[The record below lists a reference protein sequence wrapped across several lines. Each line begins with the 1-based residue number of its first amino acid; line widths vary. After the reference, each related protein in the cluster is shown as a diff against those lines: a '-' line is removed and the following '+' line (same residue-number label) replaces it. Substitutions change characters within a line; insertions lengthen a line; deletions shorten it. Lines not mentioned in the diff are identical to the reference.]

1 MMNKEMFR
9 RIYKNVSLGKNI
21 TLGDFVII
29 GLPPAGKND
38 GEMKTVI
45 GDNALIRSHT
55 IIYAGNV
62 IGDSFSTGHA
72 AMIRECNQIGSEV
85 SIGTHSVI
93 EHHIKIENK
102 VRIHS
107 QAFIPEYSIL
117 EEGCWIGPEVTLTNA
132 RHPLCPQ
139 AKECLKGP
147 TIKRG
152 AKIGANA
159 TLLPGITIG
168 EKAVVGAG
176 AVVTNDV
183 PAGMVVVG
191 NPARIIKDI
200 GELACRS
207 GLREKPYKKR
217 NSYVR
222 R

>member
-1 MMNKEMFR
+1 MDKGPLR
-9 RIYKNVSLGKNI
+9 RIYKNVRFGRNV

-38 GEMKTVI
+38 GQMKTVI
-45 GDNALIRSHT
+45 GDNAVIRSHT

-62 IGDSFSTGHA
+62 IGDNFSTGHA
-72 AMIRECNQIGSEV
+72 VMIRECNRIASGV

-93 EHHIKIENK
+93 EHHIKIEDR

-107 QAFIPEYSIL
+107 LTFIPEYSVL
-117 EEGCWIGPEVTLTNA
+117 EEGCWIGPKVTFTNTW
-132 RHPLCPQ
+132 HPLCPQ

-147 TIKRG
+147 VIKRG
-152 AKIGANA
+152 AKIGGNA
-159 TLLPGITIG
+159 TLLPGITVG

-183 PAGMVVVG
+183 PPGAVVVG
-191 NPARIIKDI
+191 NPARIVKEI
-200 GELACRS
+200 GELTCRS
-207 GLREKPYKKR
+207 GLRERPYQER
-217 NSYVR
+217 ATYVR